1 MKFIKLCLIL
11 LNSMGLFLLVA
22 CDNQQAKTENTGTKT
37 ETIAQEEHSEDDG
50 HDHSDDEKEGKH
62 SEDDG
67 HDHSDEHSEDDGHDH
82 SDGEKEGEHSHGG
95 QVVESGQ
102 YHLEFLAEPSEDGT
116 NLDFYLEKGE
126 KHEHISDAQ
135 VKAQIQ
141 LPNGEQKSIP
151 LIYEADE
158 KHYHGIL
165 KEKVSGEY
173 QVVVLSEIEGEK
185 VNGRFSFQR

>member
-22 CDNQQAKTENTGTKT
+22 CDNQQAQTENTVAKT

-67 HDHSDEHSEDDGHDH
+67 HDHSD
-82 SDGEKEGEHSHGG
+82 GEKEGEHSHGG
-95 QVVESGQ
+95 QVIELGQ
-102 YHLEFLAEPSEDGT
+102 YHLEFVAEPSEDGIE
-116 NLDFYLEKGE
+116 LDFYLEKGE

-165 KEKVSGEY
+165 PEKVSGEY
-173 QVVVLSEIEGEK
+173 QVVVLSDIQGEK